1 MTRVTKKNFEWPTL
15 SSFSSV
21 LGLAAIIWIKIQ
33 RIILA
38 SSRVN
43 SSKESFQ
50 VNGIYSFLSL
60 ILSLR
65 KKTQLQRRSIWKS
78 SHTGSEEQTNV
89 WLLGLPEFYLNDK
102 AYAYRCHPNRRNS
115 GGCNEWKSR
124 RRL

>member
-1 MTRVTKKNFEWPTL
+1 MTRVTEKFFEWPTL
-15 SSFSSV
+15 SSFSTG
-21 LGLAAIIWIKIQ
+21 LGLAAIIWIIIQ

-50 VNGIYSFLSL
+50 SNGINSFLSS

-65 KKTQLQRRSIWKS
+65 KKTQLQGCSIRKS
-78 SHTGSEEQTNV
+78 SHNGSKKQTNV
-89 WLLGLPEFYLNDK
+89 WFLGSPEFYLNDK

-115 GGCNEWKSR
+115 GGCNKWKSVF
-124 RRL
+124 